1 MNIGISKY
9 HSISEEIKEKIKKN
23 IYKKGMRLSSEYKL
37 AKEYG
42 VNRHTIRRAV
52 QGLQEQGILYREW
65 GVGIT
70 IIGNKKKKEKKK
82 IKIAFIVPFEDTD
95 TNVLLTEFYLNKI
108 YSGIILEADKKEI
121 EIQLIMENMFKKQI
135 LSTGKN
141 MDINGVIIP
150 HLYNRKLVE
159 TLRTKNI
166 SFVAVDDCIFDD
178 VPSVIIDNFKGG
190 EIASKY
196 LISSG
201 HKYIGIV
208 NPSIKKNQIIVGY
221 IKRQNG
227 CLNYLKK
234 YNINVRIFA
243 PDAYFDFETRH
254 FIGGK
259 ESAKEIIR
267 LEKRPTALFLVS
279 DKFALGIYEEFNRNN
294 VNIPKDISIIGFD
307 GLELCNFLTPKLTT
321 IKADWEKVGER
332 AVCKLL
338 GEIKGEKS
346 VNEPCELIEPHLL
359 ENSSCMKMK

>member
-23 IYKKGMRLSSEYKL
+23 IYKKGMRLPSEYKL

-70 IIGNKKKKEKKK
+70 IIGIDKNRKEKKK
-82 IKIAFIVPFEDTD
+82 IKIAFIVPFEDID
-95 TNVLLTEFYLNKI
+95 ILFTEFYLKKI
-108 YSGIILEADKKEI
+108 YSGIILEANKKGI
-121 EIQLIMENMFKKQI
+121 EIQPIIDSIFKKQI

-159 TLRTKNI
+159 TLRRKNI

-196 LISSG
+196 LISLG

-208 NPSIKKNQIIVGY
+208 NPSISKNQIVGY
-221 IKRQNG
+221 VKRQNG
-227 CLNYLKK
+227 CLSYLKK
-234 YNINVRIFA
+234 YNMNVRIFA
-243 PDAYFDFETRH
+243 PNVYFDFETRH
-254 FIGGK
+254 FIGGI

-279 DKFALGIYEEFNRNN
+279 DKFALGIYDEFNRNN
-294 VNIPKDISIIGFD
+294 VNIPKDISIIGFG

-359 ENSSCMKMK
+359 ENSSCMKIK